1 MERRNRR
8 VGDERMIKCRCGSE
22 AAESLKD
29 LETRMSAIGYHVTV
43 SRGDSLNI

>member
-22 AAESLKD
+22 AAASCLKSCYFI
-29 LETRMSAIGYHVTV
+29 RIVY
-43 SRGDSLNI
+43 I